1 MKDLMYSED
10 HEWVLLENG
19 IATVGISDYAQEQL
33 GDIVYI
39 ELPQIDTETVR
50 DEEVAVIESVKAAS
64 DVKTPIS
71 GIIVAINDRLS
82 DDPGLVNA
90 DPTGDGWLFKL
101 DVTND
106 GELNDL
112 MDENAYRDYVEGLD

>member
-10 HEWVLLENG
+10 HEWVLLEDG

-39 ELPQIDTETVR
+39 ELPQVDTETVR
-50 DEEVAVIESVKAAS
+50 DDEVAVVESVKAAS

-71 GIIVAINDRLS
+71 GTIVAVNDRLS

-90 DPTGDGWLFKL
+90 DPTGDGWFFKL
-101 DVTND
+101 HMTND
-106 GELNDL
+106 DELNDL
-112 MDENAYRDYVEGLD
+112 MDENTYRDYVEGLD